1 MNPDDLDQAGPAAD
15 EPFVLPPDYFELRC
29 LMLDQFVMA
38 LTDLGMDVPTAVAT
52 SLDALTGRAHRSPA
66 DAEAV
71 WSVALGLLARHAP
84 AALLPKY
91 AAPASLLR
99 RRKTVFHAHSSAD
112 EWFLD
117 DLRWVAQ
124 KTEEGRPGVE
134 G

>member
-1 MNPDDLDQAGPAAD
+1 MKPDDFDPTATDAPDAAD
-15 EPFVLPPDYFELRC
+15 AGEFALPPDYFELRC

-38 LTDLGMDVPTAVAT
+38 LTDLKMDVPTAVAT
-52 SLDALTGRAHRSPA
+52 SIDALTGRARRSPA

-84 AALLPKY
+84 DALLPKY
-91 AAPASLLR
+91 AAPAALLR
-99 RRKTVFHAHSSAD
+99 RRKTVFRAHSPAD

-124 KTEEGRPGVE
+124 KTEEG
-134 G
+134 